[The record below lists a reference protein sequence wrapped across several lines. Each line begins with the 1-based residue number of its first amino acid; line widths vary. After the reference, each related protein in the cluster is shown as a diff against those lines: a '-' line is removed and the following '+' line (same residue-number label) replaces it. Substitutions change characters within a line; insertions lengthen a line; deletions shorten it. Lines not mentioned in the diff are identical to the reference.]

1 MTDVY
6 ADGFAQDWAMIV
18 GFYFVANTENYNIR
32 VNFSF
37 IYDSVQRFY
46 STRDHFGPF
55 ACIKWVSA
63 KDFLSIFR
71 VWLISEHHQ
80 IDQRCTLKILQLI
93 N

>member
-37 IYDSVQRFY
+37 IYELRFCAEVLLDQG
-46 STRDHFGPF
+46 SLWPVCLHQMGVCKGFPFHFPGL
-55 ACIKWVSA
+55 A
-63 KDFLSIFR
+63 
-71 VWLISEHHQ
+71 HQ
-80 IDQRCTLKILQLI
+80 
-93 N
+93 